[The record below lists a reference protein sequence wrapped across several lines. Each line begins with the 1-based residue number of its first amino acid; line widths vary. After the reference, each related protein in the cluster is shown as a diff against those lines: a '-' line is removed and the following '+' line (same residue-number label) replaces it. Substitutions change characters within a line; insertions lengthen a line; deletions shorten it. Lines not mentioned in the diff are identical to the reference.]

1 MDGAQVSQVR
11 EQLDQAFSMADRV
24 AVVTGGASGIGE
36 ATAQVL
42 AAAGAAVVVGDI
54 DEAGAERTVESVE
67 ADGGRAVAH
76 RVDVRSKPD
85 VDALV
90 QRAIDEYGHIDF
102 LANIAGI
109 AAEGP
114 AEEITEEELD
124 RVLDINLKGT
134 LFGVQAAIAAMK
146 PRGTGSIVNVA
157 SASIDVAAPGYSLY
171 AMTKAAITQLTMNV
185 AWEVGRHGIRIN
197 TIAPGAT
204 VTPFTARH
212 AYDDEGTVDPARM
225 DQFVERMRN
234 ISPLRQV
241 GEAVDQAYL
250 LLYLASDASRFCTG
264 QVWRANGGQ
273 AIVR

>member
-1 MDGAQVSQVR
+1 MSQVR
-11 EQLDQAFSMADRV
+11 EQLDRAFAMEGRV
-24 AVVTGGASGIGE
+24 AVITGGASGIGE

-42 AAAGAAVVVGDI
+42 AAAGAAIVVGDI
-54 DEAGAERTVESVE
+54 DEAGAERTVKSIE
-67 ADGGRAVAH
+67 ADGGRAVAQ
-76 RVDVRSKPD
+76 RVDVRSKAE
-85 VDALV
+85 VEGLV
-90 QRAIDEYGHIDF
+90 QRAVDEYGQVDF
-102 LANIAGI
+102 VANIAGI

-114 AEEITEEELD
+114 AEDITEEELD
-124 RVLDINLKGT
+124 RLLAINLKGT

-212 AYDDEGTVDPARM
+212 AYDDEGNVDPARM